1 MGLQRQRPTN
11 MTETRGKILH
21 KEEAFAFAFADA
33 GCDAPEE
40 TLMKES

>member
-1 MGLQRQRPTN
+1 

-33 GCDAPEE
+33 GCDAPRRNFDERAVVG
-40 TLMKES
+40 